1 MSLEN
6 KNRAELIERAL
17 DGQPAEVKARVQAI
31 IIRYNIDVRNEFF
44 LIFVAIG
51 HLLAIVEIAPE
62 NWRSLFDEFERKL
75 DEWSEQ
81 NLRTLAAIQQQGKET
96 ERMSQ
101 SFLKLT
107 DSLKHSNSK
116 TSELQ
121 TTLISLSKTF
131 NRLNSKLDGIQGES
145 KTVLS
150 KTEALSKKFET
161 TESKLSNL
169 ENRVD
174 WTWNINLGLI
184 AVMLVC
190 LGAFAGSVWQQRA
203 ISSEQNERLG
213 WLLDKANREE
223 CIDGIKPAD
232 DPQCQQYFSGGE

>member
-17 DGQPAEVKARVQAI
+17 DGQPAEVKARVLAI
-31 IIRYNIDVRNEFF
+31 VVRYNIDVRNEFF

-107 DSLKHSNSK
+107 NSLKHSNSK

-145 KTVLS
+145 KNGAQQDRSPQQEVRDDGKQTQPPRKSRGLD
-150 KTEALSKKFET
+150 
-161 TESKLSNL
+161 L
-169 ENRVD
+169 E
-174 WTWNINLGLI
+174 
-184 AVMLVC
+184 
-190 LGAFAGSVWQQRA
+190 
-203 ISSEQNERLG
+203 
-213 WLLDKANREE
+213 
-223 CIDGIKPAD
+223 
-232 DPQCQQYFSGGE
+232 Y